1 MRSAI
6 ICLIIRVVYKLMSN
20 QQLQKLINN
29 TFITKKRVSAGS
41 FGVVYCGQDI
51 NTRALVAIKIEKGN
65 KEDSSLEREAE
76 ILKRLQKVP
85 QIPKLYWAGK
95 EGDSNVLVIQY
106 LGRDLTHYM
115 KTFRKFSLRCV
126 LNIAEQ
132 MINIIENI
140 HKNKVLH
147 RDIKP
152 ENVLVGKE
160 EEENLL
166 FIVDFGISKFYKDE
180 NDSHISYRENQPFIG
195 TTRYASINAH
205 KGTSLSRRD
214 DLESLGYMLIFLLKG
229 QLPWQNL
236 QFTDDEDKMRQ
247 VGQMKMKMEMN
258 ELCKGIPIEFGRFL
272 EYIKGLPFKAEP
284 NYKHCQQLFKKVCQE
299 HNFTQKDLAFD
310 WETGP
315 KSDRNDD
322 KRKQTI
328 EGHLPSSQNSNLVNN
343 KPSLFKKSKDDISSN
358 NIGGSLLN
366 YSLEQLEM
374 NSLLKTPEQR
384 KSNLT
389 PDINRRKNR
398 MQSVSSYNDSHSE
411 LENNGSVML
420 GIQPSMISRLSKLSF
435 NSNSRVRDSKQNL
448 TLTPEQKRPHFQ
460 EKKLTITPNSY
471 MEQITSQKKKSL
483 IKNSNSQQQLS
494 FKKEEVEET
503 IRDFS
508 KMNETDEGIEP
519 KYMLLKQ
526 ASVNARFKKSI
537 NGSANVMYKQF

>member
-1 MRSAI
+1 
-6 ICLIIRVVYKLMSN
+6 MSN

-76 ILKRLQKVP
+76 ILRRLQKVP
-85 QIPKLYWAGK
+85 QIPKLHWAGK
-95 EGDSNVLVIQY
+95 EVDSNVLVIQY

-132 MINIIENI
+132 MISILENI

-152 ENVLVGKE
+152 ENVLVGKDD
-160 EEENLL
+160 EENMLY
-166 FIVDFGISKFYKDE
+166 IVDFGISKFYKDE

-195 TTRYASINAH
+195 TTRYASTNAH
-205 KGTSLSRRD
+205 KGNSLSRRD

-236 QFTDDEDKMRQ
+236 QFIDDEDKMRQ
-247 VGQMKMKMEMN
+247 VGQMKMKMEIN
-258 ELCKGIPIEFGRFL
+258 ELCKGIPVEFGTFL
-272 EYIKGLPFKAEP
+272 EYIKSLPFKAEP
-284 NYKHCQQLFKKVCQE
+284 NYHHCRSLFKKVCQE
-299 HNFTQKDLAFD
+299 HNFQQKDLVFD
-310 WETGP
+310 WESGP

-322 KRKQTI
+322 RRKQTI
-328 EGHLPSSQNSNLVNN
+328 EAHLPSSQNSNLVNN
-343 KPSLFKKSKDDISSN
+343 KPSLFKKSKDEISSN
-358 NIGGSLLN
+358 NIVGSLLN

-389 PDINRRKNR
+389 PDIHRRKNR
-398 MQSVSSYNDSHSE
+398 IQSVSSYNGSHSE
-411 LENNGSVML
+411 MENNGSVLL
-420 GIQPSMISRLSKLSF
+420 GIQPSMLSRLSKLSF
-435 NSNSRVRDSKQNL
+435 NSNSKVRNSKQNL
-448 TLTPEQKRPHFQ
+448 TLTPEQRRPNKQ

-471 MEQITSQKKKSL
+471 LEQVNSQKKKSL
-483 IKNSNSQQQLS
+483 IKNSSSQQKISL
-494 FKKEEVEET
+494 KKEDVEET

-508 KMNETDEGIEP
+508 KMNETDEGIER
-519 KYMLLKQ
+519 KYMVLKQ

-537 NGSANVMYKQF
+537 NGSANQQQKQL